1 MSPNLEHSKI
11 KPNGVSVCDSDAT
24 VARMDKS
31 IMLSSELTV
40 LVTSSPVASNPA
52 TAMLEHVFGT
62 FVKVPG
68 ESTTPFALFTA
79 HTMLTI
85 N

>member
-1 MSPNLEHSKI
+1 
-11 KPNGVSVCDSDAT
+11 
-24 VARMDKS
+24 
-31 IMLSSELTV
+31 MLSSELTV